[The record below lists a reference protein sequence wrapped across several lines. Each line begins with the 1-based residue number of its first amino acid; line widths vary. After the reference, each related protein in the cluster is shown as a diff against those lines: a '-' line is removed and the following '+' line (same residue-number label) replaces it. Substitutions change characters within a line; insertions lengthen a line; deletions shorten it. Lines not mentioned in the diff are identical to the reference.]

1 MKEKVTAKQ
10 ETNAASGKEMYSL
23 AIQDFIKMT
32 RNDPS
37 FFKLSP
43 EEQKQKAMEYV
54 QKVKEKTQ

>member
-43 EEQKQKAMEYV
+43 EEQKQNAV
-54 QKVKEKTQ
+54 TS